1 MEVSLTKALLHAKCP
16 QCRQG
21 DMFVHP
27 LTNLSKFNQ
36 MNMRCPHCQVGLE
49 PEPGFYQ
56 GAMYVGYALTVAVT
70 AMVFIVVFLLNITSM
85 WTPAVWVIA
94 TMVLLIPVNYRYS
107 RVLYLYMF
115 GGLKYDSTIP

>member
-16 QCRQG
+16 HCRKG
-21 DMFVHP
+21 DMFVHS
-27 LTNLSKFNQ
+27 LTKLGKFNQ
-36 MNMRCPHCQVGLE
+36 MNAKCPHCQVGLE

-70 AMVFIVVFLLNITSM
+70 AMVFIIVFLLDITSM

-115 GGLKYDSTIP
+115 GGLKYDPTIL

>member
-16 QCRQG
+16 KCRQG

-27 LTNLSKFNQ
+27 LTTLSKFMS
-36 MNMRCPHCQVGLE
+36 MNVRCPHCQVGLE

-70 AMVFIVVFLLNITSM
+70 AFVFIIVYVLDVSSM
-85 WTPAVWVIA
+85 WTPAVWVIG

-115 GGLKYDSTIP
+115 GGLKYDPSIL

>member
-21 DMFVHP
+21 DMFVYS
-27 LTNLSKFNQ
+27 LTRLSKFNQ
-36 MNMRCPHCQVGLE
+36 MNARCPHCQVGLE

-70 AMVFIVVFLLNITSM
+70 ALVFVIVFLLDITSM

-94 TMVLLIPVNYRYS
+94 TMVLLVPVNYRYS

-115 GGLKYDSTIP
+115 GGLKYDSTIL